1 MSGMEWFFRMEQ
13 GLKARLP
20 EIEEQDEV
28 YIFFKSNPTEHHP
41 TFSFFME
48 IEDEIYEFCV
58 IQFDPV
64 NQEFYAYQMYEEDEF
79 DAKILF
85 NDLEQ
90 LMEYVNDSY
99 FEFRDFMFI
108 NEDDEREGEELK
120 IFDTSDD
127 DGIIWITNDKHLHIE
142 VGNPEENK
150 TYSIHLKLGIAEE
163 SGDAVLYRSLIT
175 DEDRNEWYIHFKR
188 DEVPY
193 VIDMLQEYVYDDDIP
208 EF

>member
-1 MSGMEWFFRMEQ
+1 
-13 GLKARLP
+13 
-20 EIEEQDEV
+20 
-28 YIFFKSNPTEHHP
+28 
-41 TFSFFME
+41 ME

-79 DAKILF
+79 DTKILF
-85 NDLEQ
+85 HDLEQ

-108 NEDDEREGEELK
+108 NEDDDREGEELK
-120 IFDTSDD
+120 ISDTPDD

-163 SGDAVLYRSLIT
+163 SGDAVLYCSLIT
-175 DEDRNEWYIHFKR
+175 NEDCNEWYIHFKR

-193 VIDMLQEYVYDDDIP
+193 IIDMLQEYVYDDDIP